1 MKRIFV
7 AVGSTASNAVIELAR
22 RCRDENLDA
31 PGKLAQD
38 FKFITIDTVP
48 NTKANLEALYEDSSR
63 VHGIYLTSEKPDSP
77 VLDSLLAVRGDWRGP
92 EYMFGAYGAYG
103 WRYKSAL
110 TRTWVGELKQY
121 FDEWKEEGIEVLV
134 VGTACGATCT
144 GMYWD
149 VAGCLR
155 SWSLPNSGPPKTMVC
170 GVVCLPDV
178 NKSVKTNYGYYP
190 IVKNF
195 CAFMQDMRQI
205 AILNSLRRQ
214 RNKESSPG
222 GRIKYFRPVSFAEV
236 DKNGTHWEDSVFSL
250 KALLSGEGTSKLP
263 LDAMFFL
270 PAQEDATEIA
280 NHLFVYSAIYDYTGD
295 GGQQDMGNAAQE
307 GGVFGGLD
315 LAVATSPLFNA
326 VKKTVQEKW
335 QDIRNYFLSST
346 DKMDSKDREKIAAL
360 IRPQSDSLP
369 EVFAKYLNE
378 PREWFDNWVKSV
390 LEGKTPAHRLEL
402 IQARLQ
408 ERIDEGGRDWK
419 KPFPL
424 TFFGGDGFMKKIK
437 DDREAWECVARET
450 GIKGTIQG
458 LKDVYVQVCDEIRSI
473 GGSTQQELD
482 RKTADMRKAM
492 EKARVTFETSVVSR
506 KNRMAV
512 KALNQGKE
520 VQSEAATSFTA
531 FAKEWLNRQEVV
543 YLMHYLARRL
553 PENARLD
560 REVGKYSDYVTT
572 ATSEVVEVKEAP
584 GQQLEQR
591 VIVTRK
597 DVLSNLV
604 AGMEDFNELT
614 SEETIQ
620 KGYRDTYDRFV
631 SQHVTQMLDAL
642 DKDPTF
648 DKSRFMPRFENQISG
663 FSSVFRREEA
673 AGMGENEMRVKHICK
688 HAGKVVKPT
697 YESVWEFSPSFKSI
711 KPNGGSEPNRTDSFD
726 PFAGRKQ
733 EANQITREDVDH
745 KTSCY
750 FGQLEGV
757 PTTFMGMWLGV
768 LALDKSLPALLAD
781 IFDAQKLKEIEDD
794 SMENEIRR
802 PGGVFRR
809 LINLKE
815 AVELGVVLGYLT
827 EKIREHVDSLRKE
840 RPHEEG
846 RIGGVHLL
854 RKDNKNELVTW
865 NNTQINS
872 FGDGNPVKNT
882 GGIDARTLKNVLQW
896 LRELNERPE
905 SVERLRFWFDQDWM
919 PLTSETFVFDENNPK
934 FLNALSDLEEYIG
947 SQLEVQFDAFR
958 GI

>member
-48 NTKANLEALYEDSSR
+48 DTQANLVSLYEDASR

-77 VLDSLLAVRGDWRGP
+77 VLDSLLAVRGEWRGP
-92 EYMFGAYGAYG
+92 EYEFGEYGAYG
-103 WRYKSAL
+103 WRYRSAL
-110 TRTWVGELKQY
+110 TRTWVAELKQC
-121 FDEWKEEGIEVLV
+121 FDAWKEERMEVLV

-155 SWSLPNSGPPKTMVC
+155 SWSDPATMVC

-178 NKSVKTNYGYYP
+178 NKIVKTDYGYYP

-205 AILNSLRRQ
+205 AILNSLRRS
-214 RNKESSPG
+214 RNKESSIG
-222 GRIKYFRPVSFAEV
+222 GRMKYFRPVSFTEIG
-236 DKNGTHWEDSVFSL
+236 KNGKHWEDSVFSL
-250 KALLSGEGTSKLP
+250 KECLSREGTSRLP

-270 PAQEDATEIA
+270 PAQEDATVIA
-280 NHLFVYSAIYDYTGD
+280 DHLFVYSAIYDYTGD

-335 QDIRNYFLSST
+335 QDIRNFFLAST

-390 LEGKTPAHRLEL
+390 LAGKTPEHRLEL

-408 ERIDEGGRDWK
+408 ERIEEGGRDWE

-437 DDREAWECVARET
+437 DDREAWECVAQET
-450 GIKGTIQG
+450 GIKGTLQG

-482 RKTADMRKAM
+482 RKTAAMRKAM
-492 EKARVTFETSVVSR
+492 ETARETFETSGVSR
-506 KNRMAV
+506 KSRMAV
-512 KALNQGKE
+512 QALGQGNE
-520 VQSEAATSFTA
+520 VQSEAEKSFNA
-531 FAKEWLNRQEVV
+531 FAKEWLNRQEIV

-560 REVGKYSDYVTT
+560 REVGKYSDFVTT
-572 ATSEVVEVKEAP
+572 ATSEVVKVKEAP
-584 GQQLEQR
+584 GPQLEQR

-614 SEETIQ
+614 SEDTIQ
-620 KGYRDTYDRFV
+620 KGYRDTYNRFV
-631 SQHVTQMLDAL
+631 SQHVTQMLGIL
-642 DKDPTF
+642 DNDPTF
-648 DKSRFMPRFENQISG
+648 DKSRFMPRFETQISG
-663 FSSVFRREEA
+663 FSSVFKRDEM
-673 AGMGENEMRVKHICK
+673 AGMGDNEIRVKHICK
-688 HAGKVVKPT
+688 HAGDVVKPT

-711 KPNGGSEPNRTDSFD
+711 KPNTGGGEPNRTDSFD
-726 PFAGRKQ
+726 PFAGRVQ
-733 EANQITREDVDH
+733 TPNQITRQDEAH
-745 KTSCY
+745 RKSCY

-768 LALDKSLPALLAD
+768 LALDKSLPSLLAD
-781 IFDAQKLKEIEDD
+781 IFEAQKLKEIEDD

-809 LINLKE
+809 LINLRE

-827 EKIREHVDSLRKE
+827 EKIREHGDSLRKE
-840 RPHEEG
+840 RPNEEG

-865 NNTQINS
+865 NKTQINS
-872 FGDGNPVKNT
+872 FGDGNPVRNA

-896 LRELNERPE
+896 LREVNARPE
-905 SVERLRFWFDQDWM
+905 SEARLRFWNDQDWM
-919 PLTSETFVFDENNPK
+919 PLTSETFVFDEQNPK

-958 GI
+958 HMT